1 MLTQEQIDWIKS
13 MPYEEESYEMLGEM
27 LEGEFTNEEEL
38 DEAYRIFSREYDAF
52 ETFN

>member
-38 DEAYRIFSREYDAF
+38 DEAYRIFSLEYDVY